1 MLVPERAPNLIYNT
15 PKILYYYF
23 LTILDT
29 KKNTN
34 KSKGYPLPATL
45 VHFQLTTPPRFSAT
59 RSGKNEPSPLPG
71 MTEDVTPCVNII
83 IGDFGQTSTLP
94 GFTMAP

>member
-59 RSGKNEPSPLPG
+59 RSGKNEPPPLPG
-71 MTEDVTPCVNII
+71 MTAGVTPCANII
-83 IGDFGQTSTLP
+83 IGDFGQPSP
-94 GFTMAP
+94 RKGCP